1 MCYLAGHDE
10 LAGDLARHL
19 ARAQQLGRLQ
29 RGAVRGDDLAPG
41 RQLQRLARAQA
52 GQLQAAA
59 GQLDGR
65 AAQLD
70 VLGLDVGDADGGGLV
85 GAAAGGGQDDL
96 LGGGAPLAGQRLGR
110 HHAGHRHVVGAAG
123 RAAAAG
129 EVRGPAARTWS
140 AVPYRTVQYSS
151 STVQ

>member
-140 AVPYRTVQYSS
+140 AVPYSAVAHGL
-151 STVQ
+151 